1 MYQVALEKII
11 LSGKIAL
18 NLGFYQ
24 ENERSEIVEH
34 IVQFGVNIDDDAIRR
49 TIENNIQKKVEG
61 AILQDVKESITG
73 SKNYTSWAYKDRIEK
88 LISEATTQFLEDY
101 KEEIIEKTSIKL
113 VERLAKTKAVKEMVD
128 STINSLLSEK

>member
-1 MYQVALEKII
+1 M
-11 LSGKIAL
+11 
-18 NLGFYQ
+18 
-24 ENERSEIVEH
+24 EH

-49 TIENNIQKKVEG
+49 TIENNIQKKVED

-73 SKNYTSWAYKDRIEK
+73 SKNYSSWAYKDRMEK

-128 STINSLLSEK
+128 STINSLLNEK